1 MRISQLDLIRYGKF
15 TDHAVEFPSAE
26 QDFHFVV
33 GPNEAGKST
42 IKTAISELLFGMPHS
57 SPLAFRHPQSDLRV
71 GGKLQKDGAGIAFHR
86 TKSRKSPLVTPNGDA
101 LTADALAPFLGTADK
116 SFFEQMYCLDHET
129 LIQGSKSI
137 LDASSD
143 VGQVLFQSA
152 AGIASL
158 GEVRQR
164 LADEAKEIWTK
175 HRASGRTYYIGLKQY
190 EEATAELKTASV
202 RTAQWRRAHG
212 AVEDVQERSRE
223 QEARRAELEAKRA
236 RFERIRRVAPYLNVW
251 REKSAEL
258 NELDDTADLP
268 VNAEATLQNA
278 LTRLASAQ
286 TALDLHAND
295 VGQLKK
301 ELGEIRIDQ
310 TLLAV
315 EADIR
320 ALEATRHQC
329 ANHADEITRLEQDVA
344 ARLRQ
349 IAQDCAQL
357 GWPQD
362 EAGARRSLPGPL
374 ALQTV
379 SSLMLERGELEL
391 AARHAQQAVEEGVA
405 EIAALDARLAAIAS
419 ADVAPGLRAAV
430 RAAQKVRDTDAT
442 QRRLD
447 DARREAEYAL
457 QAGLA
462 SLGKWTRPLAELRAM
477 TLPAAERIASMRD
490 ERQALASRVALAVDR
505 LKEAQDALD
514 ATRTELGDFV
524 ETHRVVTGDEVRDA
538 RNARDAAWQAIR
550 SGEVTLSTG
559 ATPFET
565 TMRAADELADRQLG
579 SVGQSTQLATLKRR
593 VAADEQTVER
603 RRQAERDAT
612 AALENFDASWR
623 ALAAQSQI
631 ADMALDDV
639 PSWLARR
646 EQALAASQTLDKHSA
661 ELARESADAAAHR
674 DDLARHLGDAGVAVD
689 TSARLDTLCDIAET
703 HIGEIDAAM
712 LTRRHVSAQLDTA
725 RAESVARQATAKSAN
740 EAFARWQGEWA
751 AAVEKAGVAVAA
763 ASQSAAETA
772 IGIVKRIGEQL
783 VQVDAI
789 RSGQIDVMRA
799 SLAAL
804 ASNAA
809 RLAGLVD
816 SELAT
821 LEANGVSLE
830 LSTRLESACGARAE
844 AERLTKALAAA
855 NGHMSAAKAAVE
867 DARASLRPLY
877 ELAGVDTPD
886 QLAARIAKSTRKRE
900 LIAAVNDAR
909 DAFIKGGDGLTLD
922 ALIADVEGADI
933 ASVEAELSL
942 IGGALN
948 ESVHASTELAAE
960 LAAANRELAAISGEA
975 NAARAEAKR
984 QEALSAMAD
993 AAERFVKVETASTL
1007 LKWAIDRYRE
1017 RRQGPMLSRASAIF
1031 CELTL
1036 GTFSRLVVD
1045 YDRQP
1050 MALAAVRAAS
1060 GEHVEIGGMS
1070 EGTRDQLYLALR
1082 LAALEEHGEKASA
1095 LPFVADDLFINFDDA
1110 RARAGLR
1117 VLAHLAKRTQV
1128 IFLSHHDHLVGM
1140 VRDVF
1145 GPQVNVRYM
1154 S

>member
-15 TDHAVEFPSAE
+15 TDHTVDFPSAE
-26 QDFHFVV
+26 HDFHFVV

-57 SPLAFRHPQSDLRV
+57 SSLAFRHAQSDLRL
-71 GGKLQKDGAGIAFHR
+71 GAKLQKDGAGIAFHR
-86 TKSRKSPLVTPNGDA
+86 TKSRKSPLVTSNGDA
-101 LTADALAPFLGTADK
+101 LTADALAPFLGAADK
-116 SFFEQMYCLDHET
+116 SFFEQMYCLDHT
-129 LIQGSKSI
+129 ALIRGGQSI

-164 LADEAKEIWTK
+164 LADEADSLWAKRKSGE
-175 HRASGRTYYIGLKQY
+175 RAYYIGLKQY
-190 EEATAELKTASV
+190 DEATAELKTASV

-236 RFERIRRVAPYLNVW
+236 RLERIRRVAPYLNVW
-251 REKSAEL
+251 RDKAAEL
-258 NELDDTADLP
+258 SELGDTADLP
-268 VNAEATLQNA
+268 ANAEATLQSA

-286 TALDLHAND
+286 TALDLHANAVD
-295 VGQLKK
+295 QLQKD
-301 ELGEIRIDQ
+301 LGEIRIDQ
-310 TLLAV
+310 ALLAV

-320 ALEATRHQC
+320 ALEATRHRC
-329 ANHADEITRLEQDVA
+329 ANHADEIARLEQEVA

-362 EAGARRSLPGPL
+362 EAGARRALPGPL

-391 AARHAQQAVEEGVA
+391 AARHAEQAVEEGVA
-405 EIAALDARLAAIAS
+405 EIAALEARLAAIAH

-430 RAAQKVRDTDAT
+430 RAAQKYRDTDAT

-447 DARREAEYAL
+447 DARRDAEHAL

-462 SLGKWTRPLAELRAM
+462 SLGKWTRPLAELQAM
-477 TLPAAERIASMRD
+477 TLPTAERIASLRD
-490 ERQALASRVALAVDR
+490 ERQALASRLALAEDR
-505 LKEAQDALD
+505 VKEAQDALHD
-514 ATRTELGDFV
+514 TQTELGDFV
-524 ETHRVVTGDEVRDA
+524 QTHQVVTGDEVREA
-538 RNARDAAWQAIR
+538 RDTRDAAWRAMK
-550 SGEVTLSTG
+550 SGDAPLSS
-559 ATPFET
+559 AAPEFET
-565 TMRAADELADRQLG
+565 AMHAADALADRQLG
-579 SVGQSTQLATLKRR
+579 SVGQSTQLAALKRR
-593 VAADEQTVER
+593 VSADEQTVAR
-603 RRQAERDAT
+603 REQAERE
-612 AALENFDASWR
+612 AASALQQFDETWR
-623 ALAAQSQI
+623 TLAAQSQI
-631 ADMALDDV
+631 ADMVLDDV

-646 EQALAASQTLDKHSA
+646 GEALSASQTLAKHAA

-674 DDLARHLGDAGVAVD
+674 DALARHLADAGVAAD
-689 TSARLDTLCDIAET
+689 ALARLDTLCDIAEA
-703 HIGEIDAAM
+703 HIGAIDAAA
-712 LTRRHVSAQLDTA
+712 LTRRHISGELDTA
-725 RAESVARQATAKSAN
+725 RAESVARQSAAKAAN
-740 EAFARWQGEWA
+740 EAFARWQGEWS
-751 AAVEKAGVAVAA
+751 AAVAKAGVAVAA
-763 ASQSAAETA
+763 DSQSAAETA
-772 IGIVKRIGEQL
+772 IAIVKRIGEQL
-783 VQVDAI
+783 AHVDAI
-789 RSGQIDVMRA
+789 RTGQIDVMRA

-809 RLAGLVD
+809 RLAGQID
-816 SELAT
+816 SELVT
-821 LEANGVSLE
+821 LGANGISLE
-830 LSTRLESACGARAE
+830 LSTRLESACAARAE
-844 AERLTKALAAA
+844 AERIRKELATA
-855 NGHMSAAKAAVE
+855 NEQVSAAKTAFE
-867 DARASLRPLY
+867 EARASLRPLY
-877 ELAGVDTPD
+877 DLAGVDTPD
-886 QLAARIAKSTRKRE
+886 LLAARIAKAQRKRE
-900 LIAAVNDAR
+900 LTAAVNDAR

-922 ALIADVEGADI
+922 ALIADVAGADI

-942 IGGALN
+942 IGGALT
-948 ESVHASTELAAE
+948 ESVNASTALAAE
-960 LAAANRELAAISGEA
+960 LAAARRELDAISGEA

-984 QEALSAMAD
+984 QEALSVMAD

-1031 CELTL
+1031 SELTL
-1036 GTFSRLVVD
+1036 GAFARLVVD

-1070 EGTRDQLYLALR
+1070 EGTRDQLFLALR

-1140 VRDVF
+1140 VREVF
-1145 GPQVNVRYM
+1145 GPHVNVRYM